1 MAKKVVTHKGNN
13 GMVTTSAVQT
23 FEGPLPAPADFAAYK
38 ESLPSAPE
46 RIMSMAEDEQ
56 DYRHKINNKV
66 VNFGLIESILG
77 MCFALI
83 AVLVCI
89 AAAVFLALKGYVSVS
104 IAIIGVVGTLAA
116 IFYLKKDP
124 TERK

>member
-1 MAKKVVTHKGNN
+1 MLTA
-13 GMVTTSAVQT
+13 SSVQT
-23 FEGPLPAPADFAAYK
+23 YEGPLPAPSDFAAYK

-46 RIMSMAEDEQ
+46 RIMAMAEAEQ

-89 AAAVFLALKGYVSVS
+89 AAATYLALNGYTAVSL
-104 IAIIGVVGTLAA
+104 AIIGVVGTLAA

-124 TERK
+124 TEKKS

>member
-1 MAKKVVTHKGNN
+1 MAKKVVTDKRSN
-13 GMVTTSAVQT
+13 GVLTASSVQT
-23 FEGPLPAPADFAAYK
+23 YEGPLPAPADVAAYK

-46 RIMSMAEDEQ
+46 RIMAMAEDEQ

-89 AAAVFLALKGYVSVS
+89 AAATYLALKGYTAVSL
-104 IAIIGVVGTLAA
+104 AIIGVVGTLAA

-124 TERK
+124 TEKK